1 MVNTNNSYSEYSDRL
16 QTEAT
21 QELVQLLWQEEEV
34 SYPWNPLAP
43 ESEAFVAELEQEFML
58 DDWSAAEIGARSQ
71 AFFSQI
77 DQLWPEIVPAPILQ
91 KLQASLSERFAYRVP
106 SDWLDAIATKASEL
120 INGTGYPA
128 PALSLMDRMVECV
141 QELLP
146 NWAEDDLQVLARP
159 LAYAMRGAEADT
171 VEELALGAVRPL
183 DWNELSEMERARL
196 SLAIARIA
204 LDELEAT
211 DE

>member
-1 MVNTNNSYSEYSDRL
+1 MVNTNNGYSEYSERL
-16 QTEAT
+16 QTQAV

-43 ESEAFVAELEQEFML
+43 ESEAFFAELEQEFTL
-58 DDWSAAEIGARSQ
+58 EDWSATEIRTRSA
-71 AFFSQI
+71 AFFSEI
-77 DQLWPEIVPAPILQ
+77 EQLWPENVPNGILVR
-91 KLQASLSERFAYRVP
+91 LQASLSDRFACRVP
-106 SDWLDAIATKASEL
+106 SHWLDAIATKASEL
-120 INGTGYPA
+120 IDATGYPA
-128 PALSLMDRMVECV
+128 PAMSLMDRMIQCV

-159 LAYAMRGAEADT
+159 LAYAMRGAEAET
-171 VEELALGAVRPL
+171 VELALGAVRPL
-183 DWNELSEMERARL
+183 DWTELSEIERARL

-204 LDELEAT
+204 LDELETT

>member
-1 MVNTNNSYSEYSDRL
+1 MVNTNNSYSEYSQRL
-16 QTEAT
+16 QTQAT
-21 QELVQLLWQEEEV
+21 QELAQLLWQEEEV

-43 ESEAFVAELEQEFML
+43 ESEAFFAELEQEFTL
-58 DDWSAAEIGARSQ
+58 EDWSSAEIGTRSQ
-71 AFFSQI
+71 AFFSGI
-77 DQLWPEIVPAPILQ
+77 DQLWSEIVPAPILQ
-91 KLQASLSERFAYRVP
+91 RVQASLSERFACRVP
-106 SDWLDAIATKASEL
+106 SHWLDAIATKASEL
-120 INGTGYPA
+120 IDGFGYPA

-159 LAYAMRGAEADT
+159 LAYAMRGIEAQTD
-171 VEELALGAVRPL
+171 ELALAAVRPL
-183 DWNELSEMERARL
+183 DWNELSEIERARL

-204 LDELEAT
+204 IDELEAT